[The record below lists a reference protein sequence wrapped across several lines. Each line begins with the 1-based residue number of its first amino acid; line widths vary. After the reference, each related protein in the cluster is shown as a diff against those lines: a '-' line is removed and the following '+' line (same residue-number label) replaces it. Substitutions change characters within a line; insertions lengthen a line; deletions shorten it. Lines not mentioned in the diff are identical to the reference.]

1 MNDFNKKINLSIEQ
15 ELQVEQVFSKKV
27 HLIVKR
33 DDLIHP
39 EISGNKWRKLKY
51 NIESVLHLKKKGVLT
66 FGGAFSNHL
75 LATASAC
82 NLFGLESIG
91 IVRGEELNEQSNF
104 NLKRCSELG
113 MKLIFVSRNQYFERN
128 YKQAQEEWKEAYPE
142 FLLIPEGGANFHGM
156 VGCQEIVKELSFT
169 PDHIFVSFGTGTT
182 ATGIL
187 SALSSRTT
195 LHVVSS
201 LKGYDVK
208 QEIKNLLYTFFLNEE
223 IVEDLLENVIIHSDY
238 HFGGYGKTTSELLEF
253 RDKMK
258 SEFNLPLDKVY
269 TAKSFFAMWEWIK
282 ANETSFQSQQK
293 IIFVH
298 TGGLL
303 NG

>member
-253 RDKMK
+253 RDKIK

-293 IIFVH
+293 IVFVH

>member
-1 MNDFNKKINLSIEQ
+1 MSDFNKKINLSIEQ
-15 ELQVEQVFSKKV
+15 ELDTQQLFSQKV

-51 NIESVLHLKKKGVLT
+51 NIETALHQKKNGVLT
-66 FGGAFSNHL
+66 FGGAYSNHL

-91 IVRGEELNEQSNF
+91 IVRGEELNEQSNS
-104 NLKRCSELG
+104 NLKRCAELG
-113 MKLIFVSRNQYFERN
+113 MKLIFVTREQYFERN

-142 FLLIPEGGANFHGM
+142 FLFIPEGGANFHGM
-156 VGCQEIVKELSFT
+156 VGCQEIVKDLSFT

-182 ATGIL
+182 AAGIL
-187 SALSSRTT
+187 TALTSNTT

-201 LKGYDVK
+201 LKGYEVK
-208 QEIKNLLYTFFLNEE
+208 QELRNLLFTFFLNEE
-223 IVEDLLENVIIHSDY
+223 IVEDLLVNVIIHTDF
-238 HFGGYGKTTSELLEF
+238 HFGGYGKTTPELLDF
-253 RDKMK
+253 RDKITAD
-258 SEFNLPLDKVY
+258 FNLPLDKIY
-269 TAKSFFAMWEWIK
+269 TAKSFYAMWEWLKVNDISF
-282 ANETSFQSQQK
+282 ETKQK
-293 IIFVH
+293 IVFIH